1 MKFIKFKKF
10 ITKLIIFILLI
21 IPKYSYAYS
30 KYVIPGGNTIGIE
43 VNSKGVLVTDF
54 YEVNNKLIA
63 KDSGFKVNDLI
74 IEVENKKVES
84 INDMVNIIN
93 NTNKSTIKFKVKR
106 NNITKE
112 IDLKVNNEERGILKT
127 GLYVKDKINGIGTLS
142 YIDPTTKI
150 FGSLGHEIIES
161 KTKQKFE
168 IKDGTIYEATVSNIS
183 KSEIGKAGEKNA
195 IYNKEE
201 IYGEIKENETTGI
214 YGKYLED
221 VTNKEIIEI
230 AEINEI
236 KLGKAMIKT
245 VIKDNLIE
253 EFSINIIKINKES
266 PTKNILFEITDEK
279 LLNATGGIIQGMSG
293 SPIIQNNKLI
303 GAVNYVV
310 VNDPKK
316 GYGIFITTMLEEGE
330 N

>member
-1 MKFIKFKKF
+1 MKFIKIKKF
-10 ITKLIIFILLI
+10 ITKLIIFVLLI

-54 YEVNNKLIA
+54 YEVNNKLLA
-63 KDSGFKVNDLI
+63 KESGFKINDLI

-84 INDMVNIIN
+84 INDMVNVIN
-93 NTNKSTIKFKVKR
+93 NTNKSTINFKVKR

-112 IDLKVNNEERGILKT
+112 IALKVNNEERGILKT

-195 IYNKEE
+195 VYNKEE
-201 IYGEIKENETTGI
+201 IFGEINENETTGI

-221 VTNKEIIEI
+221 ITNKETIEI
-230 AEINEI
+230 AETNEI
-236 KLGKAMIKT
+236 KLGKATIKT
-245 VIKDNLIE
+245 VIKDNLVE

-266 PTKNILFEITDEK
+266 PTKNILFEITDER
-279 LLNATGGIIQGMSG
+279 LLIETGGIVQGMSG

-310 VNDPKK
+310 VNEPKK
-316 GYGIFITTMLEEGE
+316 GYGIFITTMLKEGE

>member
-1 MKFIKFKKF
+1 MKFIKIKKF
-10 ITKLIIFILLI
+10 ITKLIIFVLLI

-54 YEVNNKLIA
+54 YEVNNKLLA
-63 KDSGFKVNDLI
+63 KESGFKINDLI

-84 INDMVNIIN
+84 INDMVNVIN
-93 NTNKSTIKFKVKR
+93 NTNKSTINFKVKR

-112 IDLKVNNEERGILKT
+112 IALKVNNEERGILKT

-195 IYNKEE
+195 VYNKEE
-201 IYGEIKENETTGI
+201 IFGEINENETTGI

-221 VTNKEIIEI
+221 ITNKETIEI
-230 AEINEI
+230 AETNEI
-236 KLGKAMIKT
+236 KLGKATIKT
-245 VIKDNLIE
+245 VIKDNLVE
-253 EFSINIIKINKES
+253 EFSINILKINKES
-266 PTKNILFEITDEK
+266 PTKNILFEITDER
-279 LLNATGGIIQGMSG
+279 LLIETGGIVQGMSG

-310 VNDPKK
+310 VNEPKK
-316 GYGIFITTMLEEGE
+316 GYGIFITTMLKEGE